1 MIKKAILTKGLI
13 ASGKSSWAKQF
24 VKDNKDYMRL
34 SRDDFRHMLDSY
46 SYSDETEAVVTRMM
60 NACLADLIDR
70 DKNIIIDEQHLNE
83 KFLNAR
89 IAQLEGRR
97 YEVEVKEFPI
107 TLGEAI
113 ERDSKR
119 EFSIGAG
126 VIKKTWRMY
135 ELTLKDMLERAKPVY
150 PWNDKLPYVILCD
163 IDGTLSNSYKRKI
176 FDFPACVNDELYFPV
191 WSVLDKFN
199 GKVDIILMSG
209 REEICRAET
218 EWWLKAKH
226 VPYKELHMRKAKDF
240 RDDCTVKRELFD
252 EHIRNKFQPMF
263 VLDDR
268 PVVCQM
274 WVEMG
279 IFLFDVSQDPLNK
292 NPF

>member
-1 MIKKAILTKGLI
+1 
-13 ASGKSSWAKQF
+13 
-24 VKDNKDYMRL
+24 
-34 SRDDFRHMLDSY
+34 
-46 SYSDETEAVVTRMM
+46 M

-150 PWNDKLPYVILCD
+150 PWNDKLPYVGIID
-163 IDGTLSNSYKRKI
+163 IDGTLSDSSQRKI
-176 FDFPACVNDELYFPV
+176 FDYKECVNDKIIFPV
-191 WSVLDKFN
+191 WSIADKY
-199 GKVDIILMSG
+199 KDKIKIILLSG
-209 REEICRAET
+209 RDEVCRKET
-218 EWWLKAKH
+218 EIWLEKH
-226 VPYKELHMRKAKDF
+226 AVNYQELYMRKMGDNRDDTVVKKELF
-240 RDDCTVKRELFD
+240 N
-252 EHIRNKFQPMF
+252 EHIRDKYMPIF
-263 VLDDR
+263 VIDDR
-268 PVVCQM
+268 KKV
-274 WVEMG
+274 VEMWIEMG
-279 IFLFDVSQDPLNK
+279 LYVFDVSQDPYAK

>member
-46 SYSDETEAVVTRMM
+46 SYSDEAEAVVTRIM

-150 PWNDKLPYVILCD
+150 PWNDKLPYVGIID
-163 IDGTLSNSYKRKI
+163 IDGTLSDSSQRKI
-176 FDFPACVNDELYFPV
+176 FDYKECVNDKIIFPV
-191 WSVLDKFN
+191 WSIADKY
-199 GKVDIILMSG
+199 KDKIKIILLSG
-209 REEICRAET
+209 RDEVCRKET
-218 EWWLKAKH
+218 EIWLEKH
-226 VPYKELHMRKAKDF
+226 AVNYQELYMRKMGDNRDDTVVKKELF
-240 RDDCTVKRELFD
+240 N
-252 EHIRNKFQPMF
+252 EHIRDKYMPIF
-263 VLDDR
+263 VIDDR
-268 PVVCQM
+268 KKV
-274 WVEMG
+274 VEMWIEMG
-279 IFLFDVSQDPLNK
+279 LYVFDVSQDPYAK